1 LERGDGAHNVRAVF
15 PRTCGNIDLNPM
27 GGKYMSEEI
36 KHDRRRFLGTAVM
49 TIAAAELVMIG
60 SADAQSSRINLADA
74 TTIKPGTNTSFGSL
88 KQINAG
94 VNQTSS
100 SPVQKL
106 SRAVQRRT
114 TSTSWAAVTAYRS

>member
-1 LERGDGAHNVRAVF
+1 
-15 PRTCGNIDLNPM
+15 
-27 GGKYMSEEI
+27 MSEEI